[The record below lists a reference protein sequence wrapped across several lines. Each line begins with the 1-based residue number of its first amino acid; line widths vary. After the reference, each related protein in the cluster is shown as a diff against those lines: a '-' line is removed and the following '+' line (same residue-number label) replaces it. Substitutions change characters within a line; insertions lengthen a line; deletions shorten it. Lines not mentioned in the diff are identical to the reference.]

1 MLTPV
6 VKLDMTTFMSLIVLS
21 IYIIIEADASWYNTL
36 DDTLSSLNTLL
47 YWYSSPNMLA
57 AIWKS
62 AIMQR
67 V

>member
-1 MLTPV
+1 
-6 VKLDMTTFMSLIVLS
+6 MSFIVLS
-21 IYIIIEADASWYNTL
+21 IYIIIEADASWYSTL

-47 YWYSSPNMLA
+47 YWYSSRNMMA

-62 AIMQR
+62 VIMQR